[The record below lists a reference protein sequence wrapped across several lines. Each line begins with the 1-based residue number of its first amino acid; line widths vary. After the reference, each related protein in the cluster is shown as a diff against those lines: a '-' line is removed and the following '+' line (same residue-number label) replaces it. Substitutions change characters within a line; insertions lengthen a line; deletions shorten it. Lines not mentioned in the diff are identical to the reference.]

1 MCTTALH
8 LHECLAVCFRVVQCG
23 HCQRA
28 DRQRYGEHY
37 CILGNTGLRGVFAC
51 GFGSDLSNGPGGAS
65 VTCQMNDR
73 GCEISGFIDIFSATS
88 TYAMSSTNQCNNS
101 EHGRIG
107 IFAGIYSDASSI
119 KIDPASY
126 SLVSRMVNDWNI
138 SGPVTIA
145 THPHKSPK
153 LLSFNTTTNGV
164 RCIFFCMGYWRTTPR
179 ITSFLNPQITSR
191 LMPLGFR
198 YIYTRKHKMQH
209 RHNALSMKTSLADM
223 FQTLYAGMVIQVAFP
238 QAGSPR

>member
-1 MCTTALH
+1 MNALQYAFESFNVGTAKEPIGNATANTTAYSATLDC
-8 LHECLAVCFRVVQCG
+8 EAYSPADSEATYQTDLAVR
-23 HCQRA
+23 
-28 DRQRYGEHY
+28 
-37 CILGNTGLRGVFAC
+37 
-51 GFGSDLSNGPGGAS
+51 
-65 VTCQMNDR
+65 
-73 GCEISGFIDIFSATS
+73 CEISGFIDIFSATS